1 MFNLLNPIISI
12 SIYSLVVVNGLTQTE
27 RDELAR
33 KFKYYHNSVRP
44 TAPENIRSIL
54 AELIIISSFIDDRLT
69 IRELQERIELPDEF
83 KPWSPKLIILP
94 PPFSVTTTLSPI
106 TGQISSYYKIRDRVD
121 CTAEEW
127 KYPFER
133 FICEVTIVCEPDS
146 VLSISQF
153 RDLRADSQRFLA
165 KSYLGAFPSTSL
177 YFSYTSEWPPSLLT
191 AFLPSILIIAIVFQA
206 QWKRRKIASHHIYPT
221 ATLMDLWLC
230 IHFITVTCLLIVDV
244 TLPARRVRYTLLVH
258 VDSTQ
263 PLRFIPPPFE
273 SVVSHEE
280 GHSNGTWGRLHK
292 FAQKALLRLS
302 DETRTKTELLDIKP
316 GEIPMQRHITTAEL
330 GQRKKLALLA
340 IAVSYSIFI
349 FTYLIIVMI
358 ID

>member
-1 MFNLLNPIISI
+1 MFNLLNLIIPI

-33 KFKYYHNSVRP
+33 KFKYYHNS
-44 TAPENIRSIL
+44 
-54 AELIIISSFIDDRLT
+54 
-69 IRELQERIELPDEF
+69 
-83 KPWSPKLIILP
+83 PWSPKLIILP

-121 CTAEEW
+121 CIAEEW

-165 KSYLGAFPSTSL
+165 KSYLGAFPSTSI

-206 QWKRRKIASHHIYPT
+206 QWKRRKAQIASHHIYPT